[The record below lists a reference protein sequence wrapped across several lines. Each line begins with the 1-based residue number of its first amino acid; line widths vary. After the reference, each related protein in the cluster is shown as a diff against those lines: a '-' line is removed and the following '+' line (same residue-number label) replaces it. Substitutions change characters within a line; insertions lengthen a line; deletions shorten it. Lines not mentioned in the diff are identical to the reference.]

1 MQLQV
6 NFIFKYWTWDI
17 THLISGL
24 YLYFFVLFW
33 ICTFDIRIVFVLL
46 WHVGDSPFNF
56 LALALASWLASL
68 ARASACV
75 VVFKMSRRLCSFNV
89 QSIQKSSFC
98 LDKKRSLE
106 KIVHRTSN
114 KFSFTRVFF
123 FPVMWCVCVCLM
135 LFSLVIFSS
144 PHRNRIFFL
153 SNLYVVH
160 WTSRDVN
167 IFWRPNLKLSNSIK
181 FVLLFCWDYGEHS

>member
-1 MQLQV
+1 MEEQMQMQLQV

-56 LALALASWLASL
+56 LAHALASWLASL

-75 VVFKMSRRLCSFNV
+75 VVFRMSRRLYSFNV
-89 QSIQKSSFC
+89 QSTNWREKKSSFC
-98 LDKKRSLE
+98 LDKKRSPE

-114 KFSFTRVFF
+114 NFSFTRVFLL
-123 FPVMWCVCVCLM
+123 PVIWCVCVCL
-135 LFSLVIFSS
+135 LLNYFLWWY
-144 PHRNRIFFL
+144 FFL
-153 SNLYVVH
+153 HTETGY
-160 WTSRDVN
+160 
-167 IFWRPNLKLSNSIK
+167 FFFQ
-181 FVLLFCWDYGEHS
+181 FVCCTLNG